1 MQEINSLQKFV
12 KDNGELQQF
21 KTGQLISDRDKEP
34 NDLHLII
41 EGEARLIF
49 KNFNKRST
57 LSKIGPGDFIGLA
70 SLVTEINCE
79 EVRSS
84 SKLSTMKISRNIFF
98 DFIKRDTKFRK
109 FINTNLF
116 QEEVAYLVELMLP
129 EAPVNGISLK
139 KIFDDLYKTSRILNS
154 NSEIENAIR
163 GNDFVCVFSKDSYK
177 SKIIKVDSLNTFSK
191 LKKEN
196 KQNSFRFISFLEKS
210 FLVYEKYLNIK
221 NFSQPNDLEKDSLE
235 LLKDDPNEY
244 TVPSEKIKKEDLI
257 DINLESFRLLSDILN
272 IPFRKDSIEI
282 ALRDAYR
289 NSDQPGIQLIGKIAT
304 SLGLHAVAAK
314 VPSVHLNRIQSPSFV
329 RNGNIFSLIKSSDEN
344 SIELYNEQSELVKI
358 KKENFEEIFSSN
370 IDVVLIEK
378 SNLTKT
384 KRFGLDWFLPVLKKY
399 KKVLFQVLVA
409 SFVIQLFTLS
419 SPLIIQLIIDKVI
432 NQRSLDTLQVLGVAL
447 ILVTFLEAILGSLKT
462 FLFTDTTNRIDQ
474 RLGSEVIDHLL
485 RLPLNYFDRRPVGE
499 LASRISELEKIRNFI
514 TGQAMNSILDAL
526 FSLIYILV
534 MFFYSTLLTIVALAV
549 IPIQIILTL
558 IGAPLFRRQYRRT
571 AEENAKTQS
580 HLVEVLS
587 GVQTV
592 KAQNAEVVS
601 RWKWQD
607 LYSKYISR
615 TFEQT
620 ITGTVIQQFSQVLQK
635 ISQLLVLWVGAQ
647 LVLDGYLSLGQL
659 IAFRIISGYVTQPVL
674 RLSSI
679 WQNIQELKISFER
692 LSDVIDTPQESDETD
707 KEKIPLTEIKGDVRF
722 EEITFGF
729 SKTGPKI
736 INELNLNIKKGQFV
750 GIVGESGSG
759 KSTLMKLLPRL
770 YSPDKGRIFIDN
782 TDIDKVELYS
792 LRRQIGVVPQ
802 EPLLFSGTISHNISL
817 NNPNA
822 SAEEI
827 VNAAKIADAH
837 DFIMKLP
844 DGYSSSIGERATTL
858 SGGQRQRIAIART
871 LLGNPKLLIMDEATS
886 ALDYKTEK
894 NVCENLSKS
903 LDKKT
908 VFFITHRL
916 ATIKDA
922 DLIVLMDKGNIAEIG
937 NHDSLINKKGKY
949 FDLYSQQEN

>member
-1 MQEINSLQKFV
+1 VQELNSLQKFV
-12 KDNGELQQF
+12 EDNGEFQQF
-21 KTGQLISDRDKEP
+21 NTGQLIFDRNKDP
-34 NDLHLII
+34 NNLYLIV

-57 LSKIGPGDFIGLA
+57 LSKIGPGYFIGLA
-70 SLVTEINCE
+70 SLATGINCE

-84 SKLSTMKISRNIFF
+84 SKLSTIKISRNKIL
-98 DFIKRDTKFRK
+98 DFIENDFKFKK

-116 QEEVAYLVELMLP
+116 QEEVAYLIETILP
-129 EAPVNGISLK
+129 EAPIKGISLK
-139 KIFDDLYKTSRILNS
+139 IIFDDLYNKSRLLNS
-154 NSEIENAIR
+154 NSEIEKAIKK
-163 GNDFVCVFSKDSYK
+163 NEPVFVIMKDCDQ
-177 SKIIKVDSLNTFSK
+177 SKISKIDSINIFYK
-191 LKKEN
+191 FKREN
-196 KQNSFRFISFLEKS
+196 KKNNLRFIGFLEKS
-210 FLVYEKYLNIK
+210 FLAYEKYFNIGEFGQTNNLENDSFENFK
-221 NFSQPNDLEKDSLE
+221 NDIP
-235 LLKDDPNEY
+235 EY
-244 TVPSEKIKKEDLI
+244 DVPSLKRTKEDLI

-282 ALRDAYR
+282 VLKDAYR
-289 NSDQPGIQLIGKIAT
+289 SSDKPGIQFIGKIAT

-314 VPSVHLNRIQSPSFV
+314 VPSIHLNRIQSPSFV
-329 RNGNIFSLIKSSDEN
+329 WNGNVFSLIKSSDEN
-344 SIELYNEQSELVKI
+344 SINLFNEKGELVKI
-358 KKENFEEIFSSN
+358 KKDNFEEIFSSDV
-370 IDVVLIEK
+370 DVVLIEK

-384 KRFGLDWFLPVLKKY
+384 KRFGLDWFLPILKKY

-485 RLPLNYFDRRPVGE
+485 RLPLNYFDKRPVGE

-607 LYSKYISR
+607 YYSKYISR

-707 KEKIPLTEIKGDVRF
+707 KEKIPLSEIKGDVRF
-722 EEITFGF
+722 EEISFGF

-736 INELNLNIKKGQFV
+736 INELNLNITNGQFV

-770 YSPDKGRIFIDN
+770 YSPDKGRILIDN

-802 EPLLFSGTISHNISL
+802 DPLLFSGTISHNISL

-837 DFIMKLP
+837 EFIMKLP

-871 LLGNPKLLIMDEATS
+871 ILGNPKLLIMDEATS

-903 LDKKT
+903 LNKQT

-937 NHDSLINKKGKY
+937 NHDFLINKKGKY
-949 FDLYSQQEN
+949 FDLYTQQEN